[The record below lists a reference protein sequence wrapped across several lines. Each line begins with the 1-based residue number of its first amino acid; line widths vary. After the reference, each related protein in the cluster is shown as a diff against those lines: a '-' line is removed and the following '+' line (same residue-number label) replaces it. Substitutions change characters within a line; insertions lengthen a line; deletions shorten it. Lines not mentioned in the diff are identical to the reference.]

1 MKIALGSDHG
11 GFHYKTEIATHL
23 IKKGYEIIDCGTFSE
38 ESCDYPIFGIAAAE
52 KVASQTADYGILV
65 CTTGEGIMM
74 AANKVKGIRCALGYN
89 DEVSILCRQHNNA
102 NMIAFG
108 QKFME
113 LEDVLRRVDLFLTT
127 AFDGGRHIRRVA
139 EIDHYTNQSK

>member
-11 GFHYKTEIATHL
+11 GFKYKNEIRLHL
-23 IKKGYEIIDCGTFSE
+23 LKQGYEVIDCGTFNE
-38 ESCDYPIFGIAAAE
+38 ESCDYPVYAFAAAE
-52 KVASQTADYGILV
+52 KVAHHEADFGVLV

-74 AANKVKGIRCALGYN
+74 AANKVKGIRCAMGYA
-89 DEVSILCRQHNNA
+89 DEVCVLCREHNNA

-113 LEDVLRRVDLFLTT
+113 LKDVLKRVDLFLNTN
-127 AFDGGRHIRRVA
+127 FIGDRHAKRVQL
-139 EIDHYTNQSK
+139 IDDYHEE